1 MFHTFRAYDLYDPT
15 TASSPGGIGGF
26 DIMAS
31 PYGAGND
38 LALPGSA
45 SPFTKIRAGWI
56 TPIPITEDGVYE
68 IQASANSDMVYVIEE
83 KYPTGE
89 YLLIENRQVAD
100 WDANL
105 WGDGGLVIYHI
116 DNEANRQNNKGFP
129 GQDGWPQ
136 NGNHFQ
142 VSVVQGDGRYDL
154 ERAVN
159 DGDSGDF
166 YLAGMSLGPGNGFTY
181 PNTDSYQNGS
191 IASTGITITD
201 ISASGATMSFRVS
214 GLSPNPAP
222 NPTPTPPGPTPT
234 PNANPTPT
242 PPGPTPAPNANAT
255 PTPPGPTPAPDGSEQ
270 SNGSSPAPD
279 GSGSNE
285 DMGGSA
291 ACSFSSLQASFLVG
305 GLLLVVL

>member
-1 MFHTFRAYDLYDPT
+1 MFHTFRTYDLYDPT

-38 LALPGSA
+38 LAFPGSA
-45 SPFTKIRAGWI
+45 SPFTKIRAGWL
-56 TPIPITEDGVYE
+56 TPIPITEDGIYE
-68 IQASANSDMVYVIEE
+68 IQASHNSDMVYVIEE

-89 YLLIENRQVAD
+89 YLLIENRQVSD

-136 NGNHFQ
+136 NGNHYQ

-159 DGDSGDF
+159 DGDSDDF
-166 YLAGMSLGPGNGFTY
+166 YLAGMSLGPGDGFTY

-191 IASTGITITD
+191 ITPTGITITD

-214 GLSPNPAP
+214 GLSPAP
-222 NPTPTPPGPTPT
+222 SPNANPTPTP
-234 PNANPTPT
+234 PTPT
-242 PPGPTPAPNANAT
+242 PPGPTPAPNANPTPT
-255 PTPPGPTPAPDGSEQ
+255 PTPPGSTPAPDGSEQ
-270 SNGSSPAPD
+270 SNEGSPTPAPD
-279 GSGSNE
+279 GSGSNGGKE
-285 DMGGSA
+285 GSA
-291 ACSFSSLQASFLVG
+291 ACSFSNLRASLLVG
-305 GLLLVVL
+305 GLLLTAL